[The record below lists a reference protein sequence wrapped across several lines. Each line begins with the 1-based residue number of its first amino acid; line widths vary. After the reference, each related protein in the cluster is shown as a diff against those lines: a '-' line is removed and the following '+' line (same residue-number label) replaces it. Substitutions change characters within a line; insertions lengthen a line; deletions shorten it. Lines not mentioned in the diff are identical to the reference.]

1 MLQMKVKAVKVS
13 NKANITCDR
22 CIIWSWIS
30 DTRGE
35 ITNVIPGQIRAGSC
49 EITKFKRV
57 NSYYVNHRKFNL
69 LILTRNNKTKN
80 LASKKR
86 KKRYS
91 HRINDVSNH
100 TCENH
105 TLDNWKLR
113 WKNHK
118 TCTDNETSRQCIN

>member
-49 EITKFKRV
+49 KITKFKSV
-57 NSYYVNHRKFNL
+57 NSYNVNHRKFSL
-69 LILTRNNKTKN
+69 VILKRNNETKN
-80 LASKKR
+80 LASEKR
-86 KKRYS
+86 KKAFPQNQR
-91 HRINDVSNH
+91 
-100 TCENH
+100 
-105 TLDNWKLR
+105 
-113 WKNHK
+113 
-118 TCTDNETSRQCIN
+118 